1 MPDTPLVRTITQV
14 GIVVRDLDK
23 ALAEYTHKL
32 GVGPWRVYTYA
43 PPKLTGMRIRGVETP
58 YSMKL
63 ALAWTGTMMWE
74 LIQPLDGPS
83 IYQEFLRDH
92 GEGIHHVMVDYGD
105 RTLEEVKA
113 EFAARGWPALME
125 GNYLGSQYAYFA
137 TEGSLTTTIGKQ
149 GGNISNLK
157 ITNRSTD
164 FFEIMVDIQVADVKH
179 LSNIIAALRATP
191 VINSVERARG

>member
-1 MPDTPLVRTITQV
+1 MTDTPLVRTITQV
-14 GIVVRDLDK
+14 GIVVRDMDR

-105 RTLEEVKA
+105 RTLDEVKA
-113 EFAARGWPALME
+113 EVAARGWPALME
-125 GNYLGSQYAYFA
+125 GNYLGSQYAYFE
-137 TEGSLTTTIGKQ
+137 TEGSLTTTIEVRWSAPGWQ
-149 GGNISNLK
+149 RPEPDTWYPGPP
-157 ITNRSTD
+157 
-164 FFEIMVDIQVADVKH
+164 EA
-179 LSNIIAALRATP
+179 
-191 VINSVERARG
+191 